1 MSNQKFFLEKK
12 LMKKSFLDL
21 SEELS
26 IVKLK
31 KLKIVSD
38 DEFDQFLRAM
48 KKMNSDKEI
57 TRKEKDMISR
67 LFKKLVAIIISDSTL
82 VQKIARRTDDEKENS

>member
-1 MSNQKFFLEKK
+1 
-12 LMKKSFLDL
+12 MKKSFLDL

>member
-1 MSNQKFFLEKK
+1 
-12 LMKKSFLDL
+12 MKKSFLDL

-48 KKMNSDKEI
+48 RKMNSDKEI